1 VRGSF
6 ALITALVFA
15 ISPAIA
21 KPANFAKESVS
32 RGGKDGA
39 VMFTAPLVP
48 GDYVIMFSPYDAASN
63 TVHGSEFVNVRS
75 FKFVAA
81 PKGAGSLQIH
91 RMPPGFY
98 VVRMITTQGWWGA
111 CLADDTI
118 GFDVKAGQITWLGR
132 MDPAPT
138 LESIQAEAYRTGK
151 TTSSGGQLRLFKEN
165 VKPPQFGFADAVA
178 PAEAIETARAAGFV
192 TDAPVVSVKPAP
204 QSYHR
209 TDKTDLTGFCK

>member
-1 VRGSF
+1 MLAV
-6 ALITALVFA
+6 AT
-15 ISPAIA
+15 ISLAMAAPIWA

-32 RGGKDGA
+32 RTGKDGA

-48 GDYVIMFSPYDAASN
+48 GDYVIMFSPYDAATN

-75 FKFVAA
+75 LKFVAA
-81 PKGAGSLQIH
+81 PRGLGSLQIH

-138 LESIQAEAYRTGK
+138 LESIQSEAYRTGK
-151 TTSSGGQLRLFKEN
+151 TTSAGGQLRLFKEN
-165 VKPPQFGFADAVA
+165 VKPPLFSFADAA
-178 PAEAIETARAAGFV
+178 TPAEAIETARTAGFV
-192 TDAPVVSVKPAP
+192 TDSPVVSVKPAP
-204 QSYHR
+204 QSYRR
-209 TDKTDLTGFCK
+209 TDKSDLTGFCK